1 MTTRALVLG
10 GGGLTGIGWM
20 WGVIAGAAAA
30 GVDLTAADLVIGT
43 SAGSVVG
50 AVLAGGGDVEAHYAR
65 QLAPPG
71 AELPVRMWLRTM
83 ARWGWTALRSRDP
96 EELGRR
102 IGRVALATRTVPAE
116 ERRAVIASRL
126 PVQGWP
132 ERRLLITAVDASSG
146 ERAAFDRESG
156 VDLVDAVAASCAVPG
171 VWPPVPIAG
180 RRFIDGGVRSAANAD
195 LAAGADRVVILA
207 PIVRGIG
214 RMTGV
219 AAQAVHLRRTA
230 RVAVVQPD
238 REALRAIGRNV
249 LDPARRAP
257 AARAGRVQAASAV
270 EGIRAAWSD

>member
-83 ARWGWTALRSRDP
+83 ARWGWAALRSRDP

-102 IGRVALATRTVPAE
+102 IGRVALASRTVPAE

-219 AAQAVHLRRTA
+219 AAQAVDLRRTA

>member
-1 MTTRALVLG
+1 MRALVLG

-20 WGVIAGAAAA
+20 WGVISGSAEA

-50 AVLAGGGDVEAHYAR
+50 AVLAHGGEVEAHYAR

-83 ARWGWTALRSRDP
+83 ARWGWAALRSRDP

-102 IGRVALATRTVPAE
+102 IGRVALATRTVSPDA
-116 ERRAVIASRL
+116 RRAVIASRL
-126 PVQGWP
+126 PVHAWP
-132 ERRLLITAVDASSG
+132 ERRLLITAVDAGSG
-146 ERAAFDRESG
+146 ERVAFDREFG

-171 VWPPVPIAG
+171 VWPAVPIDG
-180 RRFIDGGVRSAANAD
+180 RRFIDGGVCSPANAD

-219 AAQAVHLRRTA
+219 ATQAAGLRGSA

-257 AARAGRVQAASAV
+257 AARAGRAQAASAV
-270 EGIRAAWSD
+270 EGIRAAWAD